1 MKIRVWKM
9 YFFCDDSAET
19 PRYIFD
25 QVGLY
30 TDKELRQ
37 RLKEAICDETFGQY
51 ATEKYDLDTLTD
63 EQIDSMPIEDIVD
76 IFDADG
82 YEIQENILEA

>member
-19 PRYIFD
+19 KRYIFD
-25 QVGLY
+25 QIGLY

-37 RLKEAICDETFGQY
+37 RLKEAILDESFGQG
-51 ATEKYDLDTLTD
+51 ATEYYDLDKLTD
-63 EQIDSMPIEDIVD
+63 EDIDKMPIEKIID
-76 IFDADG
+76 IFDTDG